1 MSPSDGTQLSASQR
15 LAMLEPPSGPVRV
28 VFDTDTANE
37 IDDQYALAWALQ
49 SQDRLEIEAV
59 LAEPYSFAHH
69 REGLLK
75 AADEL
80 AAEDPDLPASA
91 AIDPESAVAGGFASW
106 ARRLRDAGIDVRDI
120 QFVDPA
126 GGMEESYE
134 EILRVYDK
142 VGADAD
148 GLVFHGAPR
157 YMSGPH
163 DPVDSPAVRRLIELA
178 LTPSDRPLYVVA
190 IGCVTNIAS
199 ALLLAPEIRDRI
211 VVLWTSGYPTWSPRA
226 NAESLNLVQDVAA
239 SRILFTSG
247 VPLVYFPGY
256 YIGAQLTLSLPDVET
271 WVQGRG
277 AIGEYLHQL
286 YVNNPLHAQRGIYDH
301 FGRTWVMWD
310 MIDVAWLI
318 EPTWVPSSLVRTPT
332 LDEDLKWA
340 EMSGSA
346 PLMREAHGIDR
357 DAIFRDFFSKLEKAA
372 AS

>member
-1 MSPSDGTQLSASQR
+1 VTSSVGKTISSAHR
-15 LAMLEPPSGPVRV
+15 LAMIEPPAGPVRV

-59 LAEPYSFAHH
+59 LAEPYSFEHY
-69 REGLLK
+69 REGLLR

-80 AAEDPDLPASA
+80 AACDTTDS
-91 AIDPESAVAGGFASW
+91 GGENVDALASW

-120 QFVDPA
+120 EFVGPDR
-126 GGMEESYE
+126 GMEQSHE
-134 EILRVYDK
+134 EILRVYDR

-148 GLVFHGAPR
+148 GLVFRGASR
-157 YMSGPH
+157 YMPGPLE
-163 DPVDSPAVRRLIELA
+163 PVDSPAVRRLIELA

-190 IGCVTNIAS
+190 IGCVTNVAS
-199 ALLLAPEIRDRI
+199 AIVLAPEIRERI
-211 VVLWTSGYPTWSPRA
+211 VVLWTSGYPTWSPQS
-226 NAESLNLVQDVAA
+226 NTGSLNLVQDVAA

-271 WVQGRG
+271 WVRGRG
-277 AIGEYLHQL
+277 AIGDYLHHL

-310 MIDVAWLI
+310 MINVAWLI

-332 LDEDLKWA
+332 LDADLFWT
-340 EMSGSA
+340 EMPGE
-346 PLMREAHGIDR
+346 PPTMREAYGIDR
-357 DAIFRDFFSKLEKAA
+357 DAIFRDFFQKLETSA